1 MKLEQK
7 RDLLVEELE
16 KNYDILSEGEI
27 EDLIYTINE
36 IDAYIDECVY
46 IDSL

>member
-7 RDLLVEELE
+7 RDLLIKELE
-16 KNYDILSEGEI
+16 RDYNILSENEI
-27 EDLIYTINE
+27 EKIILKINE
-36 IDAYIDECVY
+36 IDAYIDECKY